1 MTAADETHVRPGSLS
16 GLHVVELGGIGPV
29 PLCGMILSDLG
40 AEVVRIDRPSL
51 AGTESLAP
59 VLHRGRRSVTIDL
72 KTPEGRGL
80 ALRLIDR
87 AQALV
92 EGFRP
97 GVTER
102 LGLGPGACLARN
114 PQLVYGRMT
123 GWGQDGPLAGE
134 AGHDIDYI
142 ALAGALG
149 AIGPGDGNPVVPLN
163 LVGDMGGGGMMLA
176 LGICAGV
183 LHARATGEG
192 QVVDA
197 AMTDGVA
204 LQLAGI
210 HGLLARGLWSD
221 RRGENLLDGSAPF
234 YGTYRCADGGHVA
247 VGCLEPEFYAAFL
260 AVLELADDP
269 LFAHQHDRSAWPE
282 MAKRLEATFAE
293 RARDEWA
300 TLFAGRDACVTPV
313 LGLAEAAHHPHNAT
327 RGTYLV
333 DEDGAIQPGV
343 APRFLGTPSPA
354 PRPAQAVGADTE
366 DVLAEIGVDSAAFA
380 RLRELG
386 VVA

>member
-1 MTAADETHVRPGSLS
+1 MDEAHATHARPGPLA
-16 GLHVVELGGIGPV
+16 GLRVVELGGIGPG
-29 PLCGMILSDLG
+29 PFCGMILSDLG
-40 AEVVRIDRPSL
+40 AEVVRIDRPSR
-51 AGTESLAP
+51 AGTEPLAP

-72 KTPEGRGL
+72 KTPEGVDL
-80 ALRLIDR
+80 ALRLVDR
-87 AQALV
+87 ADALV

-102 LGLGPGACLARN
+102 LGLGPDTCLARN
-114 PQLVYGRMT
+114 PRLVYGRMT
-123 GWGQDGPLAGE
+123 GWGQDGPLARE
-134 AGHDIDYI
+134 AGHDVNYI

-149 AIGPGDGNPVVPLN
+149 SIGPADGDPVVPLN
-163 LVGDMGGGGMMLA
+163 LIGDMGGGGMMLA

-183 LHARATGEG
+183 LHARATGRG

-197 AMTDGVA
+197 AMTDGTA

-221 RRGENLLDGSAPF
+221 RRGENLLDGAAPF
-234 YGTYRCADGGHVA
+234 YRTYRCADGGHVA

-260 AVLELADDP
+260 GVLGLADHP

-282 MAKRLEATFAE
+282 MAERLEAMFAE

-313 LGLAEAAHHPHNAT
+313 LGLAEAARHPHNAT
-327 RGTYLV
+327 RGTYVV
-333 DEDGAIQPGV
+333 DDAGAIQPGV

-354 PRPAQAVGADTE
+354 PRPAQTVGADTE
-366 DVLAEIGVDSAAFA
+366 DVLAELGVDNAALA

>member
-1 MTAADETHVRPGSLS
+1 
-16 GLHVVELGGIGPV
+16 
-29 PLCGMILSDLG
+29 MILSDLG
-40 AEVVRIDRPSL
+40 AGVVRIDRPSL

-72 KTPEGRGL
+72 KTPEGRDL

-87 AQALV
+87 AHALV

-149 AIGPGDGNPVVPLN
+149 AIGPRDGNPVVPLN

-210 HGLLARGLWSD
+210 YGLLARGLWSD

-282 MAKRLEATFAE
+282 MAERLEATFAE